1 MRTLAMPDDRVDGEG
16 VRFRH
21 TAESYT
27 STCKHHMRSPEMQ
40 LLAVAGCW
48 GASADARMPCC
59 CRVVLEAHAKYCAG
73 LKQIWDVY
81 KDRFAMQ
88 RTGTMRIT

>member
-1 MRTLAMPDDRVDGEG
+1 M
-16 VRFRH
+16 H
-21 TAESYT
+21 
-27 STCKHHMRSPEMQ
+27 
-40 LLAVAGCW
+40 AVCG
-48 GASADARMPCC
+48 

-73 LKQIWDVY
+73 LKEIWDSY